1 MEVIHD
7 GNKVIAVKKN
17 KRLSQDMIDL
27 YVVLETIMIEQI
39 LSDEGISQED
49 VEYLKQT
56 LNNRRIMHS
65 MLADGWKSEYTEYY
79 NRALGVY
86 LGYDTGWN
94 KENCLSM
101 FNSDAPAYSNHPL
114 SKEEKDMEKLFD
126 DIFNIG
132 GAAWGFGNG
141 SFKSTIV
148 RRPDKEEQERLYQHN
163 KEMWTLEDLGVIPK
177 LYDFMYEGS
186 DTAMENNDTSNVY
199 NLAPN
204 DVHKYVLAEIKALEY
219 TARHGEIPA
228 DVVNY
233 LKSTLSEREQ
243 MHNQIDAGTLK
254 LTEEDNRA
262 LDEAMEKYNKRWKQG
277 QLDRRKTL

>member
-1 MEVIHD
+1 MR
-7 GNKVIAVKKN
+7 K
-17 KRLSQDMIDL
+17 
-27 YVVLETIMIEQI
+27 T
-39 LSDEGISQED
+39 
-49 VEYLKQT
+49 
-56 LNNRRIMHS
+56 
-65 MLADGWKSEYTEYY
+65 
-79 NRALGVY
+79 
-86 LGYDTGWN
+86 
-94 KENCLSM
+94 
-101 FNSDAPAYSNHPL
+101 
-114 SKEEKDMEKLFD
+114 
-126 DIFNIG
+126 
-132 GAAWGFGNG
+132 AWGFGNE

-199 NLAPN
+199 NIAPN

-219 TARHGEIPA
+219 TARHEEIPA

-262 LDEAMEKYNKRWKQG
+262 LDEAMEKYKKRHKQG
-277 QLDRRKTL
+277 